1 MTSKDPADNSV
12 SANKFSLQSL
22 VKNKKKNIFLSS
34 LGIQIP
40 ISRLVLHTKQ
50 TSIWGTSTALNDNA
64 HVPLAGG
71 EG

>member
-1 MTSKDPADNSV
+1 MTSKDTADNPA
-12 SANKFSLQSL
+12 SANKFSLESP

-50 TSIWGTSTALNDNA
+50 TSIVGTSTAPNNNSD
-64 HVPLAGG
+64 VPLVGG
-71 EG
+71 ER